1 MANLAALITD
11 VPAELVAV
19 QGFVTGIEK
28 LVADAK
34 SAGLST
40 VAISDIEALVP
51 DAETVVK
58 DTEKVITDL

>member
-1 MANLAALITD
+1 MANFGALITD

-28 LVADAK
+28 LVTDAK
-34 SAGLST
+34 ASGLST